1 LERKYRK
8 NYHGVLYDSF
18 PSLHGVRLGEG
29 LERLKKIRIKRYPP
43 RNFPARSLWEIVAVP
58 PDSENDIEFK
68 MLYKANPKHPAIIE
82 EMTEVV
88 DIEVNDKAFRELM
101 WLFKKYKV
109 PCRPTD
115 EGIEIKHV
123 RTKSKFINDK
133 NR

>member
-1 LERKYRK
+1 
-8 NYHGVLYDSF
+8 
-18 PSLHGVRLGEG
+18 VRQGEG
-29 LERLKKIRIKRYPP
+29 LESLKKIIIKRYPP
-43 RNFPARSLWEIVAVP
+43 RNFPAKSLWEIVASP
-58 PDSENDIEFK
+58 PNSEKDAEFM

-82 EMTEVV
+82 KMTEVV
-88 DIEVNDKAFRELM
+88 EIEVNDKAFRELT

-109 PCRPTD
+109 PCRPTS